1 MWIKICANTNL
12 EDALLAAEL
21 GADAVGFVFAPSS
34 RQVTAAQVSEIT
46 PHLPEG
52 LECVG
57 VFPALKAEEIANAA
71 QESGLNTVQLHGGVS
86 LELIRQLDEIFNGQV
101 RLIQTVHWD
110 LDASDVSG
118 TLLAQQLKQIAAE
131 GLVNRVL
138 IDSKGGAATGGTGVP
153 FDWNAARTAVAE
165 AGAGWANAP
174 IRKAIVP
181 TSTSELASPAEA
193 CNRKGPTVFSQRTF
207 QPAIAFFG
215 VFASSCDKATRIR
228 SPRSTGGRAGPS
240 LASDCCMPRHSS
252 NSTEQW
258 LQRVRC
264 PATFCIAT
272 PVRLPS
278 R

>member
-138 IDSKGGAATGGTGVP
+138 IDSKVGAATGGTGVP

-165 AGAGWANAP
+165 AGAGLKLIVAGGLRSDNVADAILHLSPWGVDVATGVEEKPGRKSREKLAAFINAA
-174 IRKAIVP
+174 R
-181 TSTSELASPAEA
+181 
-193 CNRKGPTVFSQRTF
+193 
-207 QPAIAFFG
+207 
-215 VFASSCDKATRIR
+215 
-228 SPRSTGGRAGPS
+228 
-240 LASDCCMPRHSS
+240 
-252 NSTEQW
+252 NS
-258 LQRVRC
+258 
-264 PATFCIAT
+264 
-272 PVRLPS
+272 
-278 R
+278 